1 LLADFIV
8 THSPDPRVTRAL
20 DAIVDRIMLG
30 AVGAPCGA
38 CLQGADQ
45 DIQSLHRIGH
55 FYFYSRMM
63 SVAT

>member
-30 AVGAPCGA
+30 AVGTPNGA

-45 DIQSLHRIGH
+45 DIQSLHLIGH
-55 FYFYSRMM
+55 F
-63 SVAT
+63 